1 MSKLTEQELKQVI
14 RAAIWRLRE
23 QGNDILAIKLTEVY
37 NNG

>member
-1 MSKLTEQELKQVI
+1 MGKLTKQELKQVV

-23 QGNDILAIKLTEVY
+23 QGNNTLATKLAEVY